1 MSLSIEKKHRLWV
14 LLVLAC
20 VAAILPAC
28 GMEEE
33 SHVNE
38 AETLELG
45 DVGYRVQITRFLNP
59 SDIEDAQYLEGQP
72 VPPPP
77 GKAYL
82 GVFMRVFNEGDS
94 AFRVPAYD
102 QFHVEDTSGTK
113 YEPVS
118 QRTVFSLDPGTS
130 IPPGA
135 DLPQPESAAGS
146 GPTGG
151 ALLLFLVN
159 TGIGENRPIE
169 LLIASDGNKGS
180 IELDI

>member
-1 MSLSIEKKHRLWV
+1 M
-14 LLVLAC
+14 
-20 VAAILPAC
+20 
-28 GMEEE
+28 
-33 SHVNE
+33 
-38 AETLELG
+38 
-45 DVGYRVQITRFLNP
+45 
-59 SDIEDAQYLEGQP
+59 
-72 VPPPP
+72 PPPP

-102 QFHVEDTSGTK
+102 QFHVEDTSGTE

-169 LLIASDGNKGS
+169 LLIESDGNKGS